1 MTEKIWNCYCDKLL
15 HWRQVCRHILNS
27 R

>member
-15 HWRQVCRHILNS
+15 HLTPSI
-27 R
+27 